1 MLSETIR
8 HTYLLHGLNHDQVE
22 AIAAI
27 ATTREY
33 DGGETIVRQFS
44 RDDGVAIV
52 LEGNVRV
59 KGFSGET
66 ICECGP
72 GSIVGEMALVDDQ
85 PRSANVVSVGK
96 SKIAIIPGEKL
107 WSLLDKDADLARTM
121 LHNLCR
127 VLSMRLRTA
136 NIHLDLTQGKT
147 AARA

>member
-8 HTYLLHGLNHDQVE
+8 HTYLLHGLNHDQVA

-27 ATTREY
+27 ANVREY
-33 DGGETIVRQFS
+33 DGGQTIVRQFS

-52 LEGNVRV
+52 LEGTARV

-66 ICECGP
+66 LCECGP
-72 GSIVGEMALVDDQ
+72 GSIVGEMSLVDDQ
-85 PRSANVVSVGK
+85 PRSANVVSVGR
-96 SKIAIIPGEKL
+96 SKIVVIPGDKL
-107 WSLLDKDADLARTM
+107 WTLLDSDAVLARTF

-136 NIHLDLTQGKT
+136 SIHLDLTQGKSVAPT
-147 AARA
+147 

>member
-1 MLSETIR
+1 MLSDTIR
-8 HTYLLHGLNHDQVE
+8 HTYLLHGLSPDQIDAV
-22 AIAAI
+22 AAL
-27 ATTREY
+27 ANVREF

-44 RDDGVAIV
+44 RDAGVAIV

-66 ICECGP
+66 LCECGP

-85 PRSANVVSVGK
+85 PRSANVVSIGK
-96 SKIAIIPGEKL
+96 SKIAVIPSDKL
-107 WSLLDKDADLARTM
+107 WALLDSDAELARTL

-136 NIHLDLTQGKT
+136 NIHLDLTQGKSV
-147 AARA
+147 ART

>member
-1 MLSETIR
+1 
-8 HTYLLHGLNHDQVE
+8 
-22 AIAAI
+22 
-27 ATTREY
+27 
-33 DGGETIVRQFS
+33 
-44 RDDGVAIV
+44 
-52 LEGNVRV
+52 V

-66 ICECGP
+66 LGECGP

-96 SKIAIIPGEKL
+96 SKIASIPGDKL
-107 WSLLDKDADLARTM
+107 WVLLDGDPTLARTL

-147 AARA
+147 VARA